1 MFNLTEE
8 MRNIE
13 WVSFCDNLQKSGLY
27 KVFEKYGIEKL
38 KEEIL
43 SSPCGIREDSGTAYH
58 GALAVHINKT
68 VSIAERLLP
77 LIRGT
82 FPVEVPVVIK
92 ICILMHLPKRYMF
105 ELNDNDWEINV
116 ARKPF
121 KYKESLEGVL
131 TTGDRA
137 IMDTMRLGID
147 ISPIEAE
154 AMKAM
159 DKENEI
165 DNNPYKSLLT
175 LIVRQ
180 ANEMA
185 YAIERERFKKFLIK

>member
-8 MRNIE
+8 MRNNE

-27 KVFEKYGIEKL
+27 EIFEKYSIDKL
-38 KEEIL
+38 KDEVL
-43 SSPCGIREDSGTAYH
+43 SSPCGVREDSGTAYH

-77 LIRGT
+77 LVKGT
-82 FPVEVPVVIK
+82 FPVEVPVVVK

-137 IMDTMRLGID
+137 IMDTMRLGIE

-159 DKENEI
+159 DKENEP
-165 DNNPYKSLLT
+165 DTNPYKSLLT
-175 LIVRQ
+175 LIIRQ

-185 YAIERERFKKFLIK
+185 YAIERERFKKFLKK